1 MSRLYKFLKKYHKWL
16 AIVFTL
22 FFIFFALSGIVLNH
36 RSLIGGVDVN
46 RKWLPD
52 SYELKNWNL
61 ASVKGSVELDKDSI
75 LFYGGAGVWLA
86 DSSLKKW
93 TPFMNGFPVGS
104 DRRKIFDLIK
114 TPNGECFAA
123 TRYGLYRYASASHQW
138 VKQHFFEDD
147 EFVTGLE
154 VAKNNLYVLTRNHLY
169 STSLNNPNLNFS
181 KVELIPP
188 QGLNPRISIF
198 RLFWVIH
205 SGEVLGMAGRLVVDL
220 GGLMLLFL
228 SITGLIYFIFPKII
242 KRVKTKSRLSR
253 LKKINKFS
261 FNWHLKVGI
270 YSSILLLIVSFTGIF
285 LRPPFLIFVAN
296 GGVNLKTD
304 PKTITEVFWTDKL
317 RDIKYDAHRDIF
329 LLATSDG
336 IFYSR
341 SAFSAQLEQFPVEPP
356 ISIMGINVFEILNNG
371 DYLVGSFSGAFYWN
385 PYTGVVV
392 NYFTGQPVL
401 AESGLSSPF
410 GSFAIAGYSKV
421 SGNEYFFDY
430 DKGLITKESIPTFDM
445 PQNVKDSF
453 PFPLWNLA
461 QEVHT
466 CRIYSPLIGLFYILI
481 VPLAGISLFF
491 VTITGA
497 WMWFMKRRRQNSDAR
512 SQTTDNI
519 QHTTKNLITQ

>member
-1 MSRLYKFLKKYHKWL
+1 MSPLYKFFKKYHKWL
-16 AIVFTL
+16 ALIFTL

-36 RSLIGGVDVN
+36 RSLIGGVDIN
-46 RKWLPD
+46 RKWLPN
-52 SYELKNWNL
+52 SYKLNNWNL
-61 ASVKGSVELDKDSI
+61 ASVKGSVQLGKDSI

-93 TPFMNGFPVGS
+93 TPFMNGFPIGS
-104 DRRKIFDLIK
+104 DRRKIFDLVK
-114 TPNGECFAA
+114 TSRGDCFAA
-123 TRYGLYRYASASHQW
+123 TRFGLFHYSNASNKW
-138 VKQHFFEDD
+138 VKQDFFEDD

-169 STSLNNPNLNFS
+169 SASLNNPNLTFT
-181 KVELIPP
+181 KVELTPP
-188 QGLNPRISIF
+188 QGMNPQISIF

-205 SGEVLGMAGRLVVDL
+205 SGEVLGTAGRLVVDL

-253 LKKINKFS
+253 LKRINKFS

-270 YSSILLLIVSFTGIF
+270 YASILLLIVSFTGIF
-285 LRPPFLIFVAN
+285 LRPPFLILVAN
-296 GGVNLKTD
+296 SGVNLKSD
-304 PKTITEVFWTDKL
+304 PKTITEAFWTDKL
-317 RDIKYDAHRDIF
+317 RDIKYDEQHGNF

-336 IFYSR
+336 IFYRHSD
-341 SAFSAQLEQFPVEPP
+341 FSGPLAQFQVEPP
-356 ISIMGINVFEILNNG
+356 ISIMGINVFEVLENG

-385 PYTGVVV
+385 PYSGGVV
-392 NYFTGQPVL
+392 NYFTGQPVE

-421 SGNEYFFDY
+421 AGHEYFFDY
-430 DKGLITKESIPTFDM
+430 DKGVIAKESIPTFDM

-491 VTITGA
+491 ITITGA
-497 WMWFMKRRRQNSDAR
+497 WMWFIKRRRQKTEVERQKSEEDMR
-512 SQTTDNI
+512 GE
-519 QHTTKNLITQ
+519 K

>member
-1 MSRLYKFLKKYHKWL
+1 MTRLYKFLKKYHKWI

-22 FFIFFALSGIVLNH
+22 FFIFFALSGILLNH
-36 RSLIGGVDVN
+36 RTLISGVDVN

-61 ASVKGSVELDKDSI
+61 ASAKGSVELSKDSI
-75 LFYGGAGVWLA
+75 LFFGGAGVWLT
-86 DSSLKKW
+86 DSTLKMW
-93 TPFMNGFPVGS
+93 TPFMDGFPMGS
-104 DRRKIFDLIK
+104 DRRKIFDLTKIA
-114 TPNGECFAA
+114 NGDCFAA
-123 TRYGLYRYASASHQW
+123 TRYGLYHYSYHAKQW
-138 VKQHFFEDD
+138 SKQDFPVDD
-147 EFVTGLE
+147 EFVTGIE
-154 VAKNNLYVLTRNHLY
+154 VINDNLYVLTRNHLY
-169 STSLNNPNLNFS
+169 KSSLGLSNLSFS

-188 QGLNPRISIF
+188 TGEKPKISVF

-242 KRVKTKSRLSR
+242 KRVKAKKRLSR

-285 LRPPFLIFVAN
+285 LRPPFIILVAH
-296 GGVNLKTD
+296 GGVNLKSD

-317 RDIKYDAHRDIF
+317 RDIKYDEQRGIY

-341 SAFSAQLEQFPVEPP
+341 SAFSAPLERFPVEPP
-356 ISIMGINVFEILNNG
+356 FSIMGINVFEILDNG
-371 DYLVGSFSGAFYWN
+371 DYLIGSFSGAYYWN
-385 PYTGVVV
+385 PYSGIVV
-392 NYFTGQPVL
+392 NYFTGQPVE

-421 SGNEYFFDY
+421 AGHEFFFDY
-430 DKGLITKESIPTFDM
+430 DKGLLSKDSNFGFDM
-445 PQNVKDSF
+445 PKNVRDGF
-453 PFPLWNLA
+453 PFPLWNVA

-491 VTITGA
+491 VTVTGA
-497 WMWFMKRRRQNSDAR
+497 WMWFIKRRRQNSEA
-512 SQTTDNI
+512 
-519 QHTTKNLITQ
+519 KNQ

>member
-61 ASVKGSVELDKDSI
+61 ASVKGSVELSKDSI

-86 DSSLKKW
+86 DSLLKKW

-104 DRRKIFDLIK
+104 DRRKIFDLVK
-114 TPNGECFAA
+114 SPNGDCFAA
-123 TRYGLYRYASASHQW
+123 TRFGLYCYSSTEHKW
-138 VKQHFFEDD
+138 VKQHFFEND

-169 STSLNNPNLNFS
+169 SALLSSPNLNFS
-181 KVELIPP
+181 KIELIPS

-198 RLFWVIH
+198 RLFWIIH

-242 KRVKTKSRLSR
+242 KRVKAKKRLSK

-261 FNWHLKVGI
+261 FNWHLKIGI

-285 LRPPFLIFVAN
+285 LRPPFIILVAN
-296 GGVNLKTD
+296 GGVNLKSD

-317 RDIKYDAHRDIF
+317 RDIKYDAQRDIY

-336 IFYSR
+336 VFYSR
-341 SAFSAQLEQFPVEPP
+341 SAFSAPLEQFSVEPP

-371 DYLVGSFSGAFYWN
+371 DYLVGSFSGAYYWN

-392 NYFTGQPVL
+392 NYFTGQPVQ

-430 DKGLITKESIPTFDM
+430 DKGLITKESVPAFDM
-445 PQNVKDSF
+445 PHNVKDSF

-497 WMWFMKRRRQNSDAR
+497 WMWFIKRRSQKIEVRSQNSVTR
-512 SQTTDNI
+512 NR
-519 QHTTKNLITQ
+519 